1 MAINKRGSSRI
12 DLDARRWER
21 RGREG
26 GVGVIAVVKRSLR
39 ALLSPLARVN

>member
-1 MAINKRGSSRI
+1 MGEAGK
-12 DLDARRWER
+12 
-21 RGREG
+21 GR